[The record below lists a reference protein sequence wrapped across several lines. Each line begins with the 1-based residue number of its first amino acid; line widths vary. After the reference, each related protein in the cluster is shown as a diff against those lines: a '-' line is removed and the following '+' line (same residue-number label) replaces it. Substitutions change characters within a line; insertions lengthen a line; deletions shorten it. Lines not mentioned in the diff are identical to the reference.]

1 MYGEARKLH
10 LIEEILK
17 VDDDNV
23 LLQVE
28 SLLAVNKAGEEH
40 TINFDRFA
48 GMLTDEEVDAL
59 EKTIENGCET
69 INPNDWK

>member
-17 VDDDNV
+17 VENDDV

-28 SLLAVNKAGEEH
+28 SLLANSKHETNAR
-40 TINFDRFA
+40 TDFNTFA
-48 GMLTDEEVDAL
+48 GMMSDKEADAF
-59 EKTIENGCET
+59 EKAIESGCET
-69 INPNDWK
+69 INPDDWK